1 MRGLGDH
8 AETASAQGLHDL
20 FPPLGDLQDAQGD
33 RMIGFDFRPN
43 RWCPVAHDIG
53 RFLIYL
59 DVYRILPATKD
70 FKNKALRVPRCSK
83 KS

>member
-1 MRGLGDH
+1 
-8 AETASAQGLHDL
+8 
-20 FPPLGDLQDAQGD
+20 
-33 RMIGFDFRPN
+33 MIGFDFRPN